1 MKHFSSIKHFVVL
14 AAGACILSVVA
25 ALLIY
30 NYVATTRTGEFV
42 EQHTGDLLEGA
53 IDERL
58 TSLADAQGEQINRK
72 LEQALGIAR
81 DLAAASELAAAPGSQ
96 DTAFEFGRPELSALV
111 QQAVAKND
119 FLLDAF
125 IGWEP
130 NAFGSDD
137 AYVVP
142 ENNTQSYD
150 GSGRFRPWAFKN
162 DQGVA
167 EVSALDITGM
177 ENPKMLESGIRRGEY
192 YLCSKETGQTCVV
205 DPAIYDYSGKSVMVA
220 TFSVPIVVDGA
231 FKGVAGTDV
240 SVDFIQ
246 TLLTQ
251 ANQGLYE
258 GAGRM
263 ALVAPLGRLVAY
275 TGDAARLGQ
284 PAASVLGEAGLE
296 QLAQARQSGQALSA
310 RSANGE
316 MIEFYRPIQI
326 GNTDM
331 VWTLVMELPVAAV
344 MADLN
349 VLQADLAEQRTT
361 DTFGMI
367 LVSALVAV
375 LGLILIWMVGR
386 SIARPLSQLADRMRE
401 IASGDGDLTQRLPV
415 AGRNELASVAT
426 QFNAFVDKIDHVM
439 IDVRDSSEN
448 VKLASG
454 EISTGSM
461 DLSRR
466 TENTAANLE
475 QSAAAME
482 ELTSTVANSA
492 ESSRHAARLSSE
504 AAQAADEGSQS
515 MAAVVDTMRDISGSA
530 REIEKII
537 AVIDSI
543 AFQTN
548 LLALNASVEAARAGE
563 QGRGFAV
570 VAQEVRNLANRS
582 TQAAGEIKTLIN
594 TSVEK
599 TTNGEALVEQAGERI
614 KSIVEQVN
622 RVNGLIG
629 EITTA
634 AEEQNTAILE
644 VNQAVSQLDEM
655 TQQNAALV
663 EESAAASDSLSQEA
677 TRLARIIGAFKL
689 SQRHAQ
695 ATSPGLAPGLAP
707 GENPASEQWGDAADA
722 RSTPAYG
729 I

>member
-1 MKHFSSIKHFVVL
+1 MKHFTSIKHFVVL

-30 NYVATTRTGEFV
+30 NYVATKRTGEFV
-42 EQHTGDLLEGA
+42 EQRTGALLEGA

-58 TSLADAQGEQINRK
+58 AALANAQGEQINRK

-81 DLAAASELAAAPGSQ
+81 DLAAASELAAEPGANSA
-96 DTAFEFGRPELSALV
+96 AFEFGRPELSALV

-130 NAFGSDD
+130 NAFGNDD

-142 ENNTQSYD
+142 ANNTQSYD

-192 YLCSKETGQTCVV
+192 YLCPKEGGDTCVV
-205 DPAIYDYSGKSVMVA
+205 DPAFYDYDDKRVMVA

-246 TLLTQ
+246 TLLSQ
-251 ANQGLYE
+251 SNQGLYE

-284 PAASVLGEAGLE
+284 PATSVLSAEGLE
-296 QLAQARQSGQALSA
+296 KLTQARQSGEAVSA
-310 RSANGE
+310 RSTNGE
-316 MIEFYRPIQI
+316 MIESYRPIRV
-326 GNTDM
+326 GNTDT
-331 VWTLVMELPVAAV
+331 VWTLVMQLPVAAV
-344 MADLN
+344 MADLD
-349 VLQADLAEQRTT
+349 VLQGDLADQRTA
-361 DTFGMI
+361 DTLGMV
-367 LVSALVAV
+367 LVSGLVAL
-375 LGLILIWMVGR
+375 LGLVLIWMVGR
-386 SIARPLSQLADRMRE
+386 SIARPLSQLGDRMRE

-415 AGRNELASVAT
+415 AGRNELATVAT

-448 VKLASG
+448 VKMASG
-454 EISTGSM
+454 EISTGSV

-466 TENTAANLE
+466 TENTAASLE

-582 TQAAGEIKTLIN
+582 TQAAGEIKTLID

-599 TTNGEALVEQAGERI
+599 TANGEALVERTGERI

-622 RVNGLIG
+622 RVNGLIT

-634 AEEQNTAILE
+634 AQEQNTAILE

-689 SQRHAQ
+689 SSHNAQ
-695 ATSPGLAPGLAP
+695 
-707 GENPASEQWGDAADA
+707 PASQFQARSERRPSEQWADA
-722 RSTPAYG
+722 PHEPAAPAYG
-729 I
+729 V